1 MHQIKENT
9 LATMIQTEQTSRE
22 KTASEKQDTVE
33 QMKIPNSKWEHR
45 LIAERMLIETRLKT
59 EQMRR
64 RKAEADSHERM
75 SALETEKR
83 QLIAKLRNE
92 RALLEAAQD
101 ALAKAENQLEEEK
114 LARAEMALELR
125 RARNI

>member
-1 MHQIKENT
+1 
-9 LATMIQTEQTSRE
+9 
-22 KTASEKQDTVE
+22 
-33 QMKIPNSKWEHR
+33 
-45 LIAERMLIETRLKT
+45 
-59 EQMRR
+59 
-64 RKAEADSHERM
+64 M